1 MKKKLMLSIITILT
15 FNIIVITILFIAIE
29 NYKIEKDM
37 KVNLEINN
45 NVISVLIN
53 NNNNNM
59 DINKFLNENYKGSM
73 IRVTYISSAGKVL
86 GDTNKDYK
94 DLDSHFNRE
103 EITEA
108 REKGFGTSIRYS
120 ESTGENMLYYATKL
134 PSGDFIRSSV
144 SIQNGIVKT
153 ENYIKYYFII
163 IALVIF
169 VSIILSY
176 RVSYILIKPIK
187 ELQFV
192 TSRVAKGDLDRRVQ
206 ILTDDE
212 IGQLGETFNYMADQ
226 LKATINDA
234 LGKQNRVEAILKSM
248 ESGVIAVDKNYNV
261 LLINPYAQKIFNINR
276 DVIGENVLYILKDE
290 ELINI
295 IKERSEDY
303 VEKEIYNPNERIIRI
318 RTADIIN
325 GSEVIGIVAVIQDI
339 TDIRKLEN
347 MRSQFVANV
356 SHELKTPLTSIKG
369 FAETLK
375 DVDDAAT
382 RDKFLDIINEEAER
396 LTRLINDILILSDL
410 ENIKEGVFEPINVK
424 SSIENITAMIKK
436 SADDKNIKL
445 EYSIDKNIFVYGNK
459 DRFKQMLL
467 NLVDNAVKYTDNG
480 GNVGVSAKENE
491 KNCIIEVTDNGIG
504 IDKKHLGRLFER
516 FYRVDK
522 ARSRARGGTGLGLA
536 IVKHIVLSMN
546 GSISVESEVS
556 KGSKFIVK
564 LPLTDNHEKI

>member
-53 NNNNNM
+53 NNM
-59 DINKFLNENYKGSM
+59 DINKFLNENYKDSM
-73 IRVTYISSAGKVL
+73 IRVTYISSDGKVL
-86 GDTNKDYK
+86 GDTYKDYK

-108 REKGFGTSIRYS
+108 REKGSGTSIRYS

-134 PSGDFIRSSV
+134 PSGNFIRSSV

-163 IALVIF
+163 VALVIF

-176 RVSYILIKPIK
+176 RVSFILIKPIK

-410 ENIKEGVFEPINVK
+410 ENIKDGVFEPINVK
-424 SSIENITAMIKK
+424 TSIENITDMIKK

-480 GNVGVSAKENE
+480 GSVGVSAKENE

-536 IVKHIVLSMN
+536 IVKHIVLSMD

-564 LPLTDNHEKI
+564 LPLYKID

>member
-53 NNNNNM
+53 NNM
-59 DINKFLNENYKGSM
+59 DINKFLNENYKDSM
-73 IRVTYISSAGKVL
+73 IRVTYISSDGKVL
-86 GDTNKDYK
+86 GDTYKDYK

-108 REKGFGTSIRYS
+108 REKGSGTSIRYS

-134 PSGDFIRSSV
+134 PSGNFIRSSV

-163 IALVIF
+163 VALVIF

-176 RVSYILIKPIK
+176 RVSFILIKPIK

-410 ENIKEGVFEPINVK
+410 ENIKDGVFEPINVK
-424 SSIENITAMIKK
+424 TSIENITDMIKK

-480 GNVGVSAKENE
+480 GSVGVSARENE

-536 IVKHIVLSMN
+536 IVKHIVLSMD

-564 LPLTDNHEKI
+564 LPLYKID

>member
-29 NYKIEKDM
+29 NYQIEKDM
-37 KVNLEINN
+37 RVNLEINN

-53 NNNNNM
+53 NKA
-59 DINKFLNENYKGSM
+59 DINKFLEENYKDSV
-73 IRVTYISSAGKVL
+73 IRVTYISRDGKVL

-103 EITEA
+103 EIIEA
-108 REKGFGTSIRYS
+108 RDKGYGNSIRHS
-120 ESTGENMLYYATKL
+120 DSTGENMLYYATKL
-134 PSGDFIRSSV
+134 PNGDFIRSSV
-144 SIQNGIVKT
+144 SIQNGVIKT
-153 ENYIKYYFII
+153 GNYIKYYFII

-192 TSRVAKGDLDRRVQ
+192 TSRVAKGDLDRRVH

-212 IGQLGETFNYMADQ
+212 IGQLGDTFNYMADQ

-290 ELINI
+290 ELVNI

-325 GSEVIGIVAVIQDI
+325 GSEIIGIVAVIQDI

-382 RDKFLDIINEEAER
+382 REKFLDIINEEAER

-410 ENIKEGVFEPINVK
+410 ENIKEGVFELINVK
-424 SSIENITAMIKK
+424 TSLENITAMMKK

-445 EYSIDKNIFVYGNK
+445 ECSIDKNIFVYGNK

-480 GNVGVSAKENE
+480 GNVGISAKEAGSS
-491 KNCIIEVTDNGIG
+491 CVIEVTDNGIG

-522 ARSRARGGTGLGLA
+522 ARSRDSGGTGLGLA
-536 IVKHIVLSMN
+536 IVKHIVLSME
-546 GSISVESEVS
+546 GSIKVESEIS

-564 LPLTDNHEKI
+564 LPLYKID

>member
-53 NNNNNM
+53 NNM
-59 DINKFLNENYKGSM
+59 DINKFLNENYKDSM
-73 IRVTYISSAGKVL
+73 IRVTYISSDGKVL
-86 GDTNKDYK
+86 GDTYKDYK

-108 REKGFGTSIRYS
+108 REKGSGTSIRYS

-134 PSGDFIRSSV
+134 PSGNFIRSSV

-163 IALVIF
+163 VALVIF

-176 RVSYILIKPIK
+176 RVSFILIKPIK

-410 ENIKEGVFEPINVK
+410 ENIKDGVFEPINVK
-424 SSIENITAMIKK
+424 TSIENITDMIKK

-480 GNVGVSAKENE
+480 GSVGVSARENK

-536 IVKHIVLSMN
+536 IVKHIVLSMD

-564 LPLTDNHEKI
+564 LPLYKID

>member
-29 NYKIEKDM
+29 NYQTEKDM
-37 KVNLEINN
+37 KLNLEINN
-45 NVISVLIN
+45 NVISILIN
-53 NNNNNM
+53 NKN
-59 DINKFLNENYKGSM
+59 DINEFLNENYKDSV
-73 IRVTYISSAGKVL
+73 IRVTYINSEGKVL
-86 GDTNKDYK
+86 ADTSMDYK
-94 DLDSHFNRE
+94 ELGNHYNRE
-103 EITEA
+103 EIAEA
-108 REKGFGTSIRYS
+108 REKGYGVSIRHS
-120 ESTGENMLYYATKL
+120 DSTGLNMLYYATKL
-134 PSGDFIRSSV
+134 KNGDYIRSSV
-144 SIQNGIVKT
+144 SVQSGVIRA
-153 ENYIKYYFII
+153 ENYLKYYIII
-163 IALVIF
+163 IALVLF

-192 TSRVAKGDLDRRVQ
+192 TSRVARGDLDRRVH

-226 LKATINDA
+226 LKVTINDA

-276 DVIGENVLYILKDE
+276 DVIGDNVLYVLKDE
-290 ELINI
+290 ELVNI

-303 VEKEIYNPNERIIRI
+303 IEKEVYNPQERIIRI
-318 RTADIIN
+318 RTADIVN
-325 GSEVIGIVAVIQDI
+325 GSEIIGIVAVIQDI

-375 DVDDAAT
+375 DVDDAPT
-382 RDKFLDIINEEAER
+382 REKFLDIINEEAER

-410 ENIKEGVFEPINVK
+410 ENIKEAVFEPINVK
-424 SSIENITAMIKK
+424 SALENITALVKK
-436 SADDKNIKL
+436 SADDKQINL
-445 EYSIDKNIFVYGNK
+445 ECSTDKVIYVNGNK
-459 DRFKQMLL
+459 DRFKQMML

-480 GNVGVSAKENE
+480 GNVMISAREDENR
-491 KNCIIEVTDNGIG
+491 CIIEVTDNGIG

-546 GSISVESEVS
+546 GTINVESEIS
-556 KGSKFIVK
+556 KGSKFIVT
-564 LPLTDNHEKI
+564 LPLYKID

>member
-53 NNNNNM
+53 NNM
-59 DINKFLNENYKGSM
+59 DINKFLNENYKDSM
-73 IRVTYISSAGKVL
+73 IRVTYISSDGKVL
-86 GDTNKDYK
+86 GDTYKDYK

-108 REKGFGTSIRYS
+108 REKGSGTSIRYS

-134 PSGDFIRSSV
+134 PNGNFIRSSV
-144 SIQNGIVKT
+144 SIQNGIIKT

-163 IALVIF
+163 VALVIF

-176 RVSYILIKPIK
+176 RVSFILIKPIK

-276 DVIGENVLYILKDE
+276 DVIGENVLYILKDQ

-410 ENIKEGVFEPINVK
+410 ENIKDGVFEPINVK
-424 SSIENITAMIKK
+424 TSIENITDMIKK

-480 GNVGVSAKENE
+480 GNVGVSARENE
-491 KNCIIEVTDNGIG
+491 KKCIIEVTDNGIG

-536 IVKHIVLSMN
+536 IVKHIVLSMD

-564 LPLTDNHEKI
+564 LPSYKID